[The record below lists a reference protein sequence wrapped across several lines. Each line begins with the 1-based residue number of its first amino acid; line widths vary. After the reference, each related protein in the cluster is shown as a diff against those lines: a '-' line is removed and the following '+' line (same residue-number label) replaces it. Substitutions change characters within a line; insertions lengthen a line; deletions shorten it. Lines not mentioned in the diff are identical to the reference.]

1 MNEEMLKKLRGGV
14 KSPEEVIAIAKEY
27 GTELTLEQA
36 QELFDMLNAG
46 AVSGKEL
53 SDDDL
58 EAVAGGD
65 IIDKLCEF
73 FGGFF

>member
-1 MNEEMLKKLRGGV
+1 MNEEMLKKLRGA
-14 KSPEEVIAIAKEY
+14 KSVEDVIAIAKEY
-27 GTELTLEQA
+27 GKELTQEKA
-36 QELFDMLNAG
+36 QELYDMLNAG

-65 IIDKLCEF
+65 LIDKLCEF
-73 FGGFF
+73 FGGFFK